1 MANRDRVPCEEVAHD
16 VALAIGTAEFTIS
29 CFGIDLS
36 GFDDILGVDFLC
48 MFGPIL
54 WDFEDLCMAFTR
66 GSRRILW
73 KGLGSPR

>member
-1 MANRDRVPCEEVAHD
+1 MQNFIDADLMRRLRLSIAPHPTMRILVANRDHIPCEEVARD

-54 WDFEDLCMAFTR
+54 
-66 GSRRILW
+66 
-73 KGLGSPR
+73 